1 MISLNN
7 DEINKL
13 KSEINFEQPSNKQ
26 IVEEANYY
34 FHKLDRNSFESCLLF
49 INCLKIMKLSSD
61 DKIKEEIKKF
71 NFLKELNRNMQ
82 KYYNAILG
90 KKDALY
96 FINEIY
102 MMNTD
107 LIEDFIIFTQNT
119 LHLYTITTSNEESD
133 FDKEELELLKS

>member
-1 MISLNN
+1 
-7 DEINKL
+7 
-13 KSEINFEQPSNKQ
+13 
-26 IVEEANYY
+26 
-34 FHKLDRNSFESCLLF
+34 
-49 INCLKIMKLSSD
+49 MKLSSD